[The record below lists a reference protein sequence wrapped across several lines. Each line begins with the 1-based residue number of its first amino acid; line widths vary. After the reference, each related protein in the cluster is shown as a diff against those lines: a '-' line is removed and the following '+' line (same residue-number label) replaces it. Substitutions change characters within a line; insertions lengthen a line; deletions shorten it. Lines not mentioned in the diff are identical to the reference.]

1 MNERIQ
7 QLEKQASDYYW
18 SLDDGVRTA
27 DAFTQKFA
35 ELIVRECLT
44 QVNASHPL
52 EERSEWSQNSF
63 AEETIKRKIKQHF
76 GVE

>member
-18 SLDDGVRTA
+18 SLDDGVRNA
-27 DAFTQKFA
+27 DAYTQKFA
-35 ELIVRECLT
+35 ELIVRECADKCLAMAY
-44 QVNASHPL
+44 VNPGPHHYA
-52 EERSEWSQNSF
+52 
-63 AEETIKRKIKQHF
+63 AMIKEHF